1 MGYGF
6 IYLFCVLILLILALR
21 FFLPFLIYLIPVL
34 VIVWILRILFGRRHR
49 RQTTSTDDRTYYESM
64 YQQPEEPTN
73 PDIIDVDYKVVDEE
87 EQDNTH

>member
-1 MGYGF
+1 MC
-6 IYLFCVLILLILALR
+6 IR
-21 FFLPFLIYLIPVL
+21 D
-34 VIVWILRILFGRRHR
+34 
-49 RQTTSTDDRTYYESM
+49 SYESM